1 MGLALIT
8 APTAEPLTVTQ
19 AKLFLRIDTTDEDN
33 FIGECITAARNKVEE
48 ITHRQLMT
56 AVYRYSTNQLICGNA
71 ILLPKPPVVSV
82 AAVNAVNSDGVVS
95 TLNAST
101 YIIPI
106 DAQPGQVIF
115 TTTPDFDSRRPDALR
130 VTFTAGY
137 GTASSFIPSA
147 LIQGMYLLLEPF
159 YRRSADQAVFDCVES
174 LIMQHIAWRTG
185 A

>member
-19 AKLFLRIDTTDEDN
+19 AKLFLRIDTTDEDS
-33 FIGECITAARNKVEE
+33 FIGECITAARNKIEE

-56 AVYRYSTNQLICGNA
+56 ATYRYSTNQLIDGTYL
-71 ILLPKPPVVSV
+71 ILPKPPTATVT
-82 AAVNAVNSDGVVS
+82 AVNAVSAAGVVS
-95 TLNAST
+95 TISTST

-106 DAQPGQVIF
+106 DAQPGHVIF
-115 TTTPDFDSRRPDALR
+115 TTTPDFDCRRPDALR

-137 GTASSFIPSA
+137 GTASSYIPPL
-147 LIQGMYLLLEPF
+147 LIQGIYLLLEPL
-159 YRRSADQAVFDCVES
+159 YRRSADQDVFDCVEKVAT
-174 LIMQHIAWRTG
+174 QWIAWRTG